1 VSFSAHYIVM
11 KSVCKIL
18 GGSIAQDPT
27 TIILILGFN
36 LVIATYNLAQLK
48 RSRISNLA
56 GRKAYVLLLLLPLF
70 HASVSP
76 WMFLEFYDTAIFI
89 LEPVLCCLNIL
100 GLAMYIK
107 LVKLAAGGVLEIQE
121 SLELI
126 TYSDGYIK
134 LRCYCVSCY
143 GFGSLWFL
151 FVFLNRAT
159 YLFFLQPIFMM
170 FDTIL
175 KALHDKKFLNLSY
188 MFLTLDIVTA
198 LIATFKMT
206 RILRPLSSLTRT
218 WLKMLYVFLVILFT
232 QVQFSVIFTIIY
244 AEHCD
249 FESSFKGLTF
259 LTSIEM
265 VVVGLLG
272 SISFPL
278 SDLLTIRA
286 EKVRDTHIS
295 LEREHIDFLF

>member
-1 VSFSAHYIVM
+1 M
-11 KSVCKIL
+11 KSVCTIL

-27 TIILILGFN
+27 TSGLILGLN
-36 LVIATYNLAQLK
+36 LVIAIYNLARMK
-48 RSRISNLA
+48 RSTFSKLA

-76 WMFLEFYDTAIFI
+76 IMFLKSHRTAIFI
-89 LEPVLCCLNIL
+89 LEPALCWLNVI
-100 GLAMYIK
+100 GLCMYIK
-107 LVKLAAGGVLEIQE
+107 VVKLASGGVFEIQE

-134 LRCYCVSCY
+134 LGYSCLTVY

-151 FVFLNRAT
+151 FVFLNRTT

-175 KALHDKKFLNLSY
+175 KAVYDEKYMNLAY
-188 MFLTLDIVTA
+188 MFLALDMLVIAVA
-198 LIATFKMT
+198 LAATFKMT
-206 RILRPLSSLTRT
+206 MILRPLSDLPRS
-218 WLKMLYVFLVILFT
+218 WLKMLYVFLLILLT

-244 AEHCD
+244 ADSCD
-249 FESSFKGLTF
+249 FESSVKGLTF
-259 LTSIEM
+259 LTSVEM
-265 VVVGLLG
+265 VFVGVLG

-278 SDLLTIRA
+278 MDLLKLRVEAIRPPNTGD
-286 EKVRDTHIS
+286 KRDY
-295 LEREHIDFLF
+295 IDFVF